1 MTERVKKIYIKLYE
15 NCMGCTKEKLANE
28 FDVTIKT
35 IENTLKPYSD
45 DIKYDK
51 QLKRYRF
58 NSLLPQYIPYKTF
71 YNIFKNSINEKFL
84 REDFFTIDKLINET
98 NDLFMI
104 ETFSLSEFS
113 KKIIM
118 FTIALNDNC
127 VLKVEYTGN
136 AKESEEKYIRPR
148 TILCNAFSYFCFV
161 TYDEKN
167 EKNVGEMRTFKFQ
180 NIEHIVADRYV
191 TDEIFKQEKQGNVF
205 GEYKKDKFIV
215 LSFDRVSGD
224 FFKSSNLFNNP
235 AYEIVD
241 IDKDTIKVKMYYNNL
256 KKEVIKT
263 IQQWMPHIKI
273 DKDEPLKQ
281 DIEKI
286 ITENYKYFLI

>member
-1 MTERVKKIYIKLYE
+1 MTERVKKIYIKLYD
-15 NCMGCTKEKLANE
+15 NSMTCTKEKLANE

-35 IENTLKPYSD
+35 IENNLKAYSD

-58 NSLLPQYIPYKTF
+58 NSLLPKYIPYKVF

-84 REDFFTIDKLINET
+84 KDDFFTIDKLINES

-104 ETFSLSEFS
+104 ETSALSDYS

-136 AKESEEKYIRPR
+136 SKGMEEKYIRPR
-148 TILCNAFSYFCFV
+148 TILCNAFSYFCFI

-167 EKNVGEMRTFKFQ
+167 KQNVNETRTFKFQ
-180 NIEHIVADRYV
+180 NVGEITADRYI
-191 TDEIFKQEKQGNVF
+191 TDEIFKQNKQGNVF
-205 GEYKKDKFIV
+205 GEYKKDKYII

-224 FFKSSNLFNNP
+224 FFQSSNLFKNP
-235 AYEIVD
+235 TYEIID
-241 IDKDTIKVKMYYNNL
+241 IDQETIKVKMYYNNL
-256 KKEVIKT
+256 QKEVIKT

-273 DKDEPLKQ
+273 DASEPQKEK
-281 DIEKI
+281 IEKI
-286 ITENYKYFLI
+286 ITNNYEALLK